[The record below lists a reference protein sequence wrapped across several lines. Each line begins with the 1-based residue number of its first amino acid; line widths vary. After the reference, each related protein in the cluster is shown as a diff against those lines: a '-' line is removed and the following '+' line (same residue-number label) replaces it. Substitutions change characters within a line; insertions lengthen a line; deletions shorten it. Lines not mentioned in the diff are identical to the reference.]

1 MVEEWGVS
9 KTTGQDAVTGRP
21 LAEGEV
27 YYAVLFE
34 TPDGFE
40 RKDYG
45 EASWTGPPEGAF
57 CYWRSRVP
65 IRETKTEPL
74 VVDVALLMEL
84 FLRLEDETAEI
95 KQQLRFV
102 LALLLMRK
110 KQLRFDGAVR
120 EDGREFWRMLRVADK
135 SEHKVL
141 NPRLDEPTVE
151 RLSHQLTAILS
162 GDVEAIESPVP
173 SQEHVSETA
182 AQSGGQTADE
192 PSTSP
197 PDSAQG
203 AEPEAGDAAGR
214 TLR

>member
-9 KTTGQDAVTGRP
+9 KATGQDAETGRP

-40 RKDYG
+40 RKDYS

-57 CYWRSRVP
+57 CYWKSRVP

-84 FLRLEDETAEI
+84 FLRLEDETTEI

-120 EDGREFWRMLRVADK
+120 EDGREYWRMLRVADK

-162 GDVEAIESPVP
+162 GDVEAIELPFP
-173 SQEHVSETA
+173 SQEHASDA
-182 AQSGGQTADE
+182 AAPSGDQTADE
-192 PSTSP
+192 ASASSP
-197 PDSAQG
+197 DGAQNAG
-203 AEPEAGDAAGR
+203 AESGDAAGR
-214 TLR
+214 TVR